1 MEHASCSASLVN
13 GTCVGASC
21 SIVLGLIAPSQ
32 CINVEINYDCSSS
45 SQTCSLLTF
54 NSTLSATERCAY
66 LVSNQSCQF
75 VLDPGTPDVQI
86 TVPTSSPNL
95 LKMFNLYIR
104 LLVLFP
110 LAVLLW

>member
-21 SIVLGLIAPSQ
+21 SIVLGNIEPSQ
-32 CINVEINYDCSSS
+32 CINVEINFECPSS

-54 NSTLSATERCAY
+54 NSTLSATEICATNITN
-66 LVSNQSCQF
+66 VTSVF